1 MTESNNLAKKKEYT
15 RKRSQIHSYLR
26 KVELLMLS
34 TQTMKL
40 YAKMTKL
47 SHTLEGFSVEVGQHY
62 QKQECLFPA
71 YLKTLQRR
79 GAKNGPLGQ

>member
-1 MTESNNLAKKKEYT
+1 
-15 RKRSQIHSYLR
+15 
-26 KVELLMLS
+26 VELLMLS

-40 YAKMTKL
+40 YAMTKL
-47 SHTLEGFSVEVGQHY
+47 SHTLEGFSVEVGQHH

-79 GAKNGPLGQ
+79 GAKKGH

>member
-1 MTESNNLAKKKEYT
+1 
-15 RKRSQIHSYLR
+15 
-26 KVELLMLS
+26 MLS

-47 SHTLEGFSVEVGQHY
+47 SHTLEGFLVEVGQQY

-71 YLKTLQRR
+71 YLKTHDGIHSYRHHAHLLCLCEVASQ
-79 GAKNGPLGQ
+79 A